1 MWNVKRE
8 FSKQQETMEE
18 KEIRCPKCKG
28 NKFSYAGDNAF
39 KCAFC
44 GTVFQVSATPAP
56 TEITHEEKPIVVNVQ
71 MPQESYQSVPQNIK
85 SKTTAGLLAL
95 FFGGWGIQW
104 FYLGKSARGL
114 VYLLLWI
121 FFCWT
126 VVVPVILAFIS
137 LIEAIKFFSMSQQK
151 FNDKYCR

>member
-1 MWNVKRE
+1 MNV
-8 FSKQQETMEE
+8 EE

-44 GTVFQVSATPAP
+44 GTVFQVSPTPAP
-56 TEITHEEKPIVVNVQ
+56 TENTHEEKPIVVNVQ
-71 MPQESYQSVPQNIK
+71 MPQENYQSVPQNIK

-95 FFGGWGIQW
+95 FLGGLGLQW
-104 FYLGKSARGL
+104 FYLGKTARGL
-114 VYLLLWI
+114 IYLLLGL

-126 VVVPVILAFIS
+126 VAVPVIIAFICI
-137 LIEAIKFFSMSQQK
+137 IEAIKFFSMNQQE

>member
-1 MWNVKRE
+1 
-8 FSKQQETMEE
+8 MEE

-44 GTVFQVSATPAP
+44 GTVFQVSPTPAP

-71 MPQESYQSVPQNIK
+71 MPQENHQSVPQNPK
-85 SKTTAGLLAL
+85 SKTAAGLLAMFL
-95 FFGGWGIQW
+95 GGWGIQW
-104 FYLGKSARGL
+104 FYLGKAGRGL

-126 VVVPVILAFIS
+126 VAVPVILMFIS
-137 LIEAIKFFSMSQQK
+137 LIETIKFFSMSQQE
-151 FNDKYCR
+151 FYDKYCR